1 MAASYAMLMLGYSG
15 KKLAVMRVMWNASFS
30 ILCRGCDGSFRASSG
45 LRARSTLHAG
55 AVVAASNAALALVQ
69 LGDEPAAI
77 KEMQKA
83 SRRAPGSAD
92 LRAALAALYWSQ
104 VRAASATTT
113 GWQAVHSD
121 FTRHEGSKSASSAK
135 GPAQLHDSHLCALLQ
150 ARSRTPCN
158 GKSVDLANGPVL

>member
-1 MAASYAMLMLGYSG
+1 MPQLEAYSPG
-15 KKLAVMRVMWNASFS
+15 VLRV
-30 ILCRGCDGSFRASSG
+30 
-45 LRARSTLHAG
+45 G

-104 VRAASATTT
+104 VSAACHPLLATSPCWSVSVWC
-113 GWQAVHSD
+113 GGKVWLGLAV
-121 FTRHEGSKSASSAK
+121 
-135 GPAQLHDSHLCALLQ
+135 
-150 ARSRTPCN
+150 
-158 GKSVDLANGPVL
+158 

>member
-1 MAASYAMLMLGYSG
+1 MLVSGYSG
-15 KKLAVMRVMWNASFS
+15 KELAVTKEMHRASFS
-30 ILCRGCDGSFRASSG
+30 ILCRGCDGSFHASSN
-45 LRARSTLHAG
+45 LRARSPLHAG

-104 VRAASATTT
+104 VRAAITATS
-113 GWQAVHSD
+113 GWQAGHPDIS
-121 FTRHEGSKSASSAK
+121 RHA
-135 GPAQLHDSHLCALLQ
+135 
-150 ARSRTPCN
+150 
-158 GKSVDLANGPVL
+158 

>member
-1 MAASYAMLMLGYSG
+1 MFLMQGRDGRL
-15 KKLAVMRVMWNASFS
+15 LCHARVGVFWEEAGIYQGDAQTSFS
-30 ILCRGCDGSFRASSG
+30 TLGRGCGGSFEAGSG
-45 LRARSTLHAG
+45 LRARMTLHAG

-104 VRAASATTT
+104 VRAALTTT
-113 GWQAVHSD
+113 SGWQAGHPD
-121 FTRHEGSKSASSAK
+121 ITRHA
-135 GPAQLHDSHLCALLQ
+135 
-150 ARSRTPCN
+150 
-158 GKSVDLANGPVL
+158 